1 MTKIIKPSSN
11 SRRNTILI
19 NYREKLDSSHQK
31 VPKNLLRF
39 IKPKS
44 GRNNQGK
51 ITMRHQGGRHKRF
64 YRIIDFKRY
73 EKDGLEGKVWSI
85 EYDPNRNCFIS
96 LISYSDGS
104 FSYIIAPEGLKV
116 NDKVISG
123 VNETVPIKVGNNL
136 PLRFIPS
143 NVFIHNLEL
152 KPKNGGELIRSA
164 GTYAE
169 IIGREENSKYVLVR
183 LKSKEVRKVLVD
195 CRATIGKVS
204 NSEANLVKLG
214 KAGRSRW
221 RGIRPT
227 VRGSAMNPNDHPHG
241 GGEGK
246 APIGHKSPLSPW
258 GKKTLG
264 KKTRKRRKPSNKFI
278 VHQRK
283 KQTKG
288 SFSG

>member
-1 MTKIIKPSSN
+1 MMKAIKPLNNSS
-11 SRRNTILI
+11 RNTILI
-19 NYREKLDSSHQK
+19 NYREKLIPNSQK
-31 VPKNLLRF
+31 TPRQLLKL
-39 IKPKS
+39 IKSQS

-51 ITMRHQGGRHKRF
+51 ITTRHQGGRHKHF

-73 EKDGLEGKVWSI
+73 EKDNVEGKVKSI

-96 LISYSDGS
+96 LISYRDGS
-104 FSYIIAPEGLKV
+104 FTFIIAPEGLKV
-116 NDKVISG
+116 DDKIMSG
-123 VNETVPIKVGNNL
+123 SSENIPLKVGNNL
-136 PLRFIPS
+136 PLSYIPL
-143 NVFIHNLEL
+143 NMPIHNLEL
-152 KPKNGGELIRSA
+152 KPKKGGQIIRSA

-169 IIGREENSKYVLVR
+169 IIGKDESSKYVLVK
-183 LKSKEVRKVLVD
+183 LMSKEVRKVLAT

-241 GGEGK
+241 GGEQK
-246 APIGHKSPLSPW
+246 AGIGHPSPLSPW

-264 KKTRKRRKPSNKFI
+264 KKTRKKNKPSNKYI
-278 VHQRK
+278 VHRREK
-283 KQTKG
+283 
-288 SFSG
+288 

>member
-1 MTKIIKPSSN
+1 MLKVIKPTNN
-11 SRRNTILI
+11 SQRNTTLL
-19 NYREKLDSSHQK
+19 NYQKKVTSRQKKAPRKLFR
-31 VPKNLLRF
+31 V
-39 IKPKS
+39 IKSCS
-44 GRNNQGK
+44 GRNNQGR

-73 EKDGLEGKVWSI
+73 EKDGVAGKVLSV

-96 LISYSDGS
+96 LISYRDGS
-104 FSYIIAPEGLKV
+104 FSYIIAPDGLKV
-116 NDKVISG
+116 GDQIISG
-123 VNETVPIKVGNNL
+123 ENEDVPIKVGNNL
-136 PLRFIPS
+136 PLRYIPTHTPL
-143 NVFIHNLEL
+143 HNLEL
-152 KPKNGGELIRSA
+152 KPKKGGQLVRSA

-169 IIGREENSKYVLVR
+169 IIGKEEGSKYVLI
-183 LKSKEVRKVLVD
+183 KMMSKEVRKILVD

-204 NSEANLVKLG
+204 NSEANLVRLG

-227 VRGSAMNPNDHPHG
+227 VRGSAMNPVDHPHG

-264 KKTRKRRKPSNKFI
+264 KKTRKKNKLSNKYIVRRKNK
-278 VHQRK
+278 
-283 KQTKG
+283 
-288 SFSG
+288 